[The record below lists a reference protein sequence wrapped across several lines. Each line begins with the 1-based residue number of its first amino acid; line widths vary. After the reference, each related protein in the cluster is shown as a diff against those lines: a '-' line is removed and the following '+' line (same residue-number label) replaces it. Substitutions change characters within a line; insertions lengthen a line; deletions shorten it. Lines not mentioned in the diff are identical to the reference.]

1 VDIEPRTGGDRR
13 PDVISVGSA
22 HVVKVER
29 RVHGPTGSATMTLH
43 TGQEAAMLAP
53 DIPEV
58 RRRFVAVGVVAVSLL
73 ATACASSGST
83 ASPPSSRRPT
93 STSTRSSSTT
103 SSSST
108 TTTSSTTA
116 PGTDAVLAAP
126 LLPLFPFQT
135 AAEAEA
141 WRTAYRASGARPE
154 FADAG
159 RTAVAFAQFLGYT
172 EIDRVVTTRTDAK
185 GAHVSVGALIPD
197 TDRTSTAAI
206 VHLVR
211 FTTGAD
217 APWVVVG
224 TDDTNFALTAPAYG
238 RGIQSPL
245 PVGGTITG
253 VDESIRVHVQQL
265 HGNGYL
271 GEACCIPAGGQG
283 SPWSGTLT
291 FAPPTDPILMV
302 SASTGGHIR
311 GVERFTVNG
320 VRAG

>member
-1 VDIEPRTGGDRR
+1 MLDRHTHRRAGTRRR
-13 PDVISVGSA
+13 PWLV
-22 HVVKVER
+22 
-29 RVHGPTGSATMTLH
+29 
-43 TGQEAAMLAP
+43 
-53 DIPEV
+53 
-58 RRRFVAVGVVAVSLL
+58 VAVGAALL
-73 ATACASSGST
+73 VTACGSSGGS
-83 ASPPSSRRPT
+83 ASQPSGRRT
-93 STSTRSSSTT
+93 TT
-103 SSSST
+103 SSSTRRST
-108 TTTSSTTA
+108 TTTSTTATSSTTA

-126 LLPLFPFQT
+126 LLPLFPFQR

-141 WRTAYRASGARPE
+141 WRAAHQASGARPE

-172 EIDRVVTTRTDAK
+172 EIDRVITSRTDAK

-211 FTTGAD
+211 FMSGAD

-238 RGIQSPL
+238 RTIRSPL

-253 VDESIRVHVQQL
+253 VDENIKVHVQQL

-271 GEACCIPAGGQG
+271 GELCCIPAGGQG
-283 SPWSGTLT
+283 SPWSGTVT

-311 GVERFTVNG
+311 AVERFTVNG

>member
-1 VDIEPRTGGDRR
+1 
-13 PDVISVGSA
+13 
-22 HVVKVER
+22 
-29 RVHGPTGSATMTLH
+29 
-43 TGQEAAMLAP
+43 MLAP
-53 DIPEV
+53 DIREV
-58 RRRFVAVGVVAVSLL
+58 RRRIVPAVGVLVVSLL
-73 ATACASSGST
+73 ASACGSSDGTAT
-83 ASPPSSRRPT
+83 PTTSRRRT
-93 STSTRSSSTT
+93 GSST
-103 SSSST
+103 SSST
-108 TTTSSTTA
+108 TTTSSTVTSSTTA

-172 EIDRVVTTRTDAK
+172 EIDRVVTARVDAK

-238 RGIQSPL
+238 RVIHSPL

-283 SPWSGTLT
+283 SRWSGTLT